1 MRISIIG
8 AGYVGLSNAVLLST
22 KHDVIC
28 YDIDK
33 TKVDLINDKKS
44 PIKDKLISQYLRT
57 KKLSLK
63 LVFSA
68 FSWLNSAS
76 MPYKF
81 SLFSVNFNA
90 VLVKSAAYKFL

>member
-57 KKLSLK
+57 KKISLK
-63 LVFSA
+63 ATSQLD
-68 FSWLNSAS
+68 AS
-76 MPYKF
+76 IFKSKIIIISTPT
-81 SLFSVNFNA
+81 NFDNNKNK
-90 VLVKSAAYKFL
+90 VME

>member
-33 TKVDLINDKKS
+33 AKVDLINDKKS
-44 PIKDKLISQYLRT
+44 PIKIS
-57 KKLSLK
+57 
-63 LVFSA
+63 
-68 FSWLNSAS
+68 
-76 MPYKF
+76 
-81 SLFSVNFNA
+81 
-90 VLVKSAAYKFL
+90 